1 MLNLSQRSRAPFS
14 FAPRTLA
21 FIILAAVMAFSG
33 APAQAQATGGSASA
47 INTGDTA
54 WMLVSAAL
62 VMFMTPGLAL
72 FYGGMARAKNV
83 LNILMQ
89 SFVAL
94 AIVTLVWILWGYSLA
109 FGPGGKFIGSF
120 AWFGLNHVG
129 STPSAYAPTIPHSV
143 FMVYQM
149 MFAVITPA
157 LISGAIAE
165 RMKFSTYMVFM
176 ALWSTLVYCPLAHWV
191 WGSGGWLGADGIG
204 ALDFAGGTVVHIS
217 SGMSALVLAIMLGKR
232 RSHLSIHEED
242 TRPHNLPLTLIG
254 TALLW
259 FGWFGFN
266 AGSALASGG
275 LAASAFV
282 ATHVA
287 AATAALAWILLE
299 WKFSGRP
306 TALGFATGAV
316 AGLVAITPASGFVTP
331 LAAIAIGV
339 GVSIVCFYAITLKHK
354 FHYDDT
360 IDVFRSRMAGV
371 GTFGA
376 IATGVFA
383 TKLINSAG
391 ADGLFYGGGIVLL
404 GKQGCAAGAAILY
417 AVVTTFVIAKV
428 LDRIMGLRVSADE
441 EDAGLDITQHGE
453 TGYTGLEVE
462 GAA

>member
-1 MLNLSQRSRAPFS
+1 MLYLSLHARMQAAQRPAILTITSILFVLEL
-14 FAPRTLA
+14 LA
-21 FIILAAVMAFSG
+21 FSSDPAL
-33 APAQAQATGGSASA
+33 AQASAATPSS

-54 WMLVSAAL
+54 WMLVSTAL
-62 VMFMTPGLAL
+62 VMLMTPGLAL
-72 FYGGMARAKNV
+72 FYGGMVRSKNV

-94 AIVTLVWILWGYSLA
+94 GIVTLVWVLWGYSLA
-109 FGPGGKFIGSF
+109 FGPGNRFIGSF
-120 AWFGLNHVG
+120 TWIGLNHVG
-129 STPSAYAPTIPHSV
+129 AAPSAYAPTIPHSV
-143 FMVYQM
+143 FMIYQM

-191 WGSGGWLGADGIG
+191 WGSGGWLGADGLG

-217 SGMSALVLAIMLGKR
+217 SGVSALVLALILGKR
-232 RSHLSIHEED
+232 RSRVSIHEED

-287 AATAALAWILLE
+287 AATGGLAWILLE
-299 WKFSGRP
+299 WKVSSRP

-331 LAAIAIGV
+331 LSAIAIGV
-339 GVSIVCFYAITLKHK
+339 GVALICFYAITLKHR

-360 IDVFRSRMAGV
+360 LDVFGV
-371 GTFGA
+371 HGVGGTFGA
-376 IATGVFA
+376 IATGLFA
-383 TKLINSAG
+383 S
-391 ADGLFYGGGIVLL
+391 DMV
-404 GKQGCAAGAAILY
+404 AASQRQRPFERRWY
-417 AVVTTFVIAKV
+417 PSSCET
-428 LDRIMGLRVSADE
+428 GLRSWNSHSVRSRDHST
-441 EDAGLDITQHGE
+441 AGKSS
-453 TGYTGLEVE
+453 
-462 GAA
+462 